1 MTRIRQFANDMGISY
16 NKAKGLIDKGKKRRD
31 GGSTILENYMPI
43 KIVAKKKEVEKPK
56 MRPKKLTSGS
66 EFNVKKKEKLT
77 SGSEFNVK
85 KSDGGSMRKPRK
97 GEKSMRKETD
107 TSKIMKKFMTQIDM
121 IPINLRKSLGVKG
134 KAMGGLE
141 RYEEGG
147 VKKKKN
153 IFAELT
159 KKKREIEAEKKKKK
173 ERNTD
178 LISKEK
184 REIKQTK
191 PFMPN
196 IDPPTEGEDNDLRII
211 RRMKKKDGGAFPD
224 LSGDGKV
231 TQKDILIGR
240 GVIKKKM
247 GGIARGGGAAIQG
260 TGFKGVY

>member
-16 NKAKGLIDKGKKRRD
+16 NEAKGLIDKGKKRRD
-31 GGSTILENYMPI
+31 GGSTVLENYMPI
-43 KIVAKKKEVEKPK
+43 KIVSKKKEVEKPK
-56 MRPKKLTSGS
+56 MRPKKDPFRADKTISLNR
-66 EFNVKKKEKLT
+66 EFSKRTAKANEDAMK
-77 SGSEFNVK
+77 SIK

-147 VKKKKN
+147 VKKKK
-153 IFAELT
+153 
-159 KKKREIEAEKKKKK
+159 REE
-173 ERNTD
+173 
-178 LISKEK
+178 
-184 REIKQTK
+184 
-191 PFMPN
+191 
-196 IDPPTEGEDNDLRII
+196 DPPRNRQDPEVLGRGQAPLPPRFRKI
-211 RRMKKKDGGAFPD
+211 RKKDGGAFPD

>member
-16 NKAKGLIDKGKKRRD
+16 NEAKGLINKGKKRRD
-31 GGSTILENYMPI
+31 GGSPVLENYMPI

-56 MRPKKLTSGS
+56 MRPKKDPFRADKTESLNRKFSMETAKAN
-66 EFNVKKKEKLT
+66 EKAIKEIK
-77 SGSEFNVK
+77 
-85 KSDGGSMRKPRK
+85 
-97 GEKSMRKETD
+97 
-107 TSKIMKKFMTQIDM
+107 
-121 IPINLRKSLGVKG
+121 

-147 VKKKKN
+147 VKKKK
-153 IFAELT
+153 
-159 KKKREIEAEKKKKK
+159 REE
-173 ERNTD
+173 
-178 LISKEK
+178 
-184 REIKQTK
+184 
-191 PFMPN
+191 
-196 IDPPTEGEDNDLRII
+196 DPPRNRQDPEVLGRGQAPLPPRSRKMFREMR
-211 RRMKKKDGGAFPD
+211 KKDGGAFPD

>member
-31 GGSTILENYMPI
+31 GGSTVLENYMPI

-56 MRPKKLTSGS
+56 KRPKKDPFRADKT
-66 EFNVKKKEKLT
+66 
-77 SGSEFNVK
+77 
-85 KSDGGSMRKPRK
+85 
-97 GEKSMRKETD
+97 
-107 TSKIMKKFMTQIDM
+107 
-121 IPINLRKSLGVKG
+121 KSLNEKFSMETAKANEKAIKEIK

-147 VKKKKN
+147 VKKKK
-153 IFAELT
+153 
-159 KKKREIEAEKKKKK
+159 KKKDPEVLGRTAPALPNRNPRLEALKK
-173 ERNTD
+173 
-178 LISKEK
+178 
-184 REIKQTK
+184 
-191 PFMPN
+191 MG
-196 IDPPTEGEDNDLRII
+196 IDP
-211 RRMKKKDGGAFPD
+211 RMKKKDGGAFPD

-247 GGIARGGGAAIQG
+247 GGIARGGGAATSG

>member
-16 NKAKGLIDKGKKRRD
+16 NKAKNLVQKGKKRRD

-56 MRPKKLTSGS
+56 MRPKKDPFRADKT
-66 EFNVKKKEKLT
+66 
-77 SGSEFNVK
+77 
-85 KSDGGSMRKPRK
+85 
-97 GEKSMRKETD
+97 
-107 TSKIMKKFMTQIDM
+107 
-121 IPINLRKSLGVKG
+121 KSLNEKFSMETAKANEKAIKEIK

-141 RYEEGG
+141 SGSEFN
-147 VKKKKN
+147 KP
-153 IFAELT
+153 
-159 KKKREIEAEKKKKK
+159 KKKK
-173 ERNTD
+173 E
-178 LISKEK
+178 
-184 REIKQTK
+184 
-191 PFMPN
+191 
-196 IDPPTEGEDNDLRII
+196 DPPRNRQDPEVLGRGQAPLPPRSRKIFGEMR
-211 RRMKKKDGGAFPD
+211 KKDGGAFPD